1 MRQGGNNLKKK
12 KKTGFKIPHTYV
24 LLIGVMLIMAILTWI
39 VPAGQ
44 FEMIQQGD
52 RTVAVPNSWHPVDQ
66 NPQGLFA
73 IINSIPRGLV
83 GSASIS
89 FFIFLIGGAFTVIND
104 TGTVEALIFKL
115 SQKLEGRESLVIPV
129 FLLIFGIAGATLG
142 FSEETI
148 VFIPMGI
155 SLALA
160 LGFDAVVGMSI
171 VAVGAAIGFSAG
183 FLNPFSVGV
192 AQGIAELPT
201 FSGMELRII
210 MFFVLWIITSLFI
223 MRYAN
228 KVKKDPT
235 SSLVYSEYS
244 KHDQVD
250 QNVKMPELN
259 RRHIVVGLIFL
270 IGMIE
275 MAYGVI
281 EYGWYVQEI
290 GAVFMA
296 IGILAGFA
304 YGYGPS
310 KIADLF
316 IAGAKDMVFAALIV
330 GVARS
335 IVIVME
341 DGLII
346 DTIVNSLANTVD
358 GLPGALAAIA
368 MYIIQIIINFIIPS
382 GSGQAAATMPIMVPL
397 ADAVGITRQ
406 TAVMA
411 YQLGGGFMD
420 SIMITSGV
428 LMAQLS
434 IARIPYNKWVRFLA
448 PLMAIW
454 LVVGGIFLVIAYY
467 INYGPF

>member
-1 MRQGGNNLKKK
+1 MQ
-12 KKTGFKIPHTYV
+12 FKIPHTYV
-24 LLIGVMLIMAILTWI
+24 LLIGVMIMMAILTWI

-44 FEMIQQGD
+44 FEMVEQGG
-52 RTVAVPNSWHPVDQ
+52 RTVVLPGSWHAVEQ

-83 GSASIS
+83 ESAAIS
-89 FFIFLIGGAFTVIND
+89 FFIFLIGGAFAVINE
-104 TGTVEALIFKL
+104 TGMVEALIFKISKSL
-115 SQKLEGRESLVIPV
+115 DGKENLVIPV
-129 FLLIFGIAGATLG
+129 ILFVFGAAGATLG

-160 LGFDAVVGMSI
+160 LGFDAIVGMSI

-183 FLNPFSVGV
+183 IMNPFSVGI

-201 FSGMELRII
+201 FSGMQLRIVL
-210 MFFVLWIITSLFI
+210 FFVLWAVTSLFI
-223 MRYAN
+223 IRYAN

-235 SSLVYSEYS
+235 KSLVYSIYQNEKTPLEET
-244 KHDQVD
+244 KHIEM
-250 QNVKMPELN
+250 NK
-259 RRHIVVGLIFL
+259 RHMLVGFIFL
-270 IGMIE
+270 AGMILI
-275 MAYGVI
+275 AFGVI
-281 EYGWYVQEI
+281 QYGWYVQEI
-290 GAVFMA
+290 GAIFMA
-296 IGILAGFA
+296 IGVLSGFA
-304 YGYGPS
+304 YGYSSS

-316 IAGAKDMVFAALIV
+316 VEGAKEMVFAALIV

-335 IVIVME
+335 IVIVMQ
-341 DGLII
+341 DGMII
-346 DTIVNSLANTVD
+346 DTIVNFLSNAVD

-368 MYIIQIIINFIIPS
+368 MYVIQIIINFIIPS

-434 IARIPYNKWVRFLA
+434 IAKIPYNKWVRFLT
-448 PLMAIW
+448 PLMIMW
-454 LVVGGIFLVIAYY
+454 LLIGAAFLVFAYY
-467 INYGPF
+467 TGYGPF

>member
-1 MRQGGNNLKKK
+1 MEKKK
-12 KKTGFKIPHTYV
+12 KVGFRIPHTYV
-24 LLIGVMLIMAILTWI
+24 LLIGVMLVMALLTWI

-44 FEMIQQGD
+44 FEMVQQGD
-52 RTVAVPNSWHPVDQ
+52 RTVAVPGSWHPVDQ
-66 NPQGLFA
+66 NSQGFFA

-83 GSASIS
+83 ESAAIS
-89 FFIFLIGGAFTVIND
+89 FFIFLIGGAFTVVNE
-104 TGTVEALIFKL
+104 TGTVEALIYKVSNKL
-115 SQKLEGRESLVIPV
+115 SGRENLVIPA
-129 FLLIFGIAGATLG
+129 FLLVFGIAGATLG

-148 VFIPMGI
+148 VFIPVGI

-160 LGFDAVVGMSI
+160 LGFDAVVGMSM
-171 VAVGAAIGFSAG
+171 VAIGAAIGFSAG
-183 FLNPFSVGV
+183 FLNPFSVGI

-201 FSGMELRII
+201 FSGMRLRII
-210 MFFVLWIITSLFI
+210 MFFVLWVITSLFI

-228 KVKKDPT
+228 KVKNDPT
-235 SSLVYSEYS
+235 KSLVYNEYRHERQS
-244 KHDQVD
+244 ADTEVD
-250 QNVKMPELN
+250 LPEMT
-259 RRHIVVGLIFL
+259 RRHVLVALIFL
-270 IGMIE
+270 VGMIV

-290 GAVFMA
+290 GAVFMT
-296 IGILAGFA
+296 IGIVAGFA

-316 IAGAKDMVFAALIV
+316 VAGAKDMVFAALIV

-346 DTIVNSLANTVD
+346 DTIVNALANTVD
-358 GLPGALAAIA
+358 GLPGSMAAIA

-434 IARIPYNKWVRFLA
+434 IARIPYNKWVRFLG
-448 PLMAIW
+448 PLMGIW

-467 INYGPF
+467 TNYGPF